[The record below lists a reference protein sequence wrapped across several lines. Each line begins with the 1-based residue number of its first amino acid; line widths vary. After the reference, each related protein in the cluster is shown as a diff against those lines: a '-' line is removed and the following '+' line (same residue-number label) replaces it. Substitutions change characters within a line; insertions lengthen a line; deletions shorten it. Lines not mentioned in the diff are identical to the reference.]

1 MPFGDTDALA
11 QVVDE
16 QTAAVIVEPIQGEGG
31 VIVPPDDFLPTV
43 RKICDQV
50 GALLIADEVQT
61 GLGRTGKNFAVEHWQ
76 VNPDLMALAKSLGGG
91 VMPLGAAMGTQK
103 VFEPLFDNPLLHS
116 STLGGNPLACA
127 AGLAALQVLQ
137 KERLAERAAEMGD
150 LLMARLRQ
158 VQSEFADFITEV
170 RGKGLLVGVEFAD
183 ADIALL
189 TAAGMLQRRV

>member
-1 MPFGDTDALA
+1 
-11 QVVDE
+11 
-16 QTAAVIVEPIQGEGG
+16 
-31 VIVPPDDFLPTV
+31 
-43 RKICDQV
+43 
-50 GALLIADEVQT
+50 LLIADEVQT

-189 TAAGMLQRRV
+189 TAAGMLQRRVLTAYTLNNPRVIRLEPPLIVQPDHIDFAVNALAESLQQVRQLLVALR

>member
-1 MPFGDTDALA
+1 
-11 QVVDE
+11 
-16 QTAAVIVEPIQGEGG
+16 
-31 VIVPPDDFLPTV
+31 
-43 RKICDQV
+43 
-50 GALLIADEVQT
+50 LLIADEVQT

-189 TAAGMLQRRV
+189 TAAGMLQRRVLTAYTLNNPRVIRLEPPLIVQPDHIDLAVNALAESLQQVRQLLVALR

>member
-1 MPFGDTDALA
+1 
-11 QVVDE
+11 
-16 QTAAVIVEPIQGEGG
+16 
-31 VIVPPDDFLPTV
+31 
-43 RKICDQV
+43 
-50 GALLIADEVQT
+50 LLIADEVQT

-76 VNPDLMALAKSLGGG
+76 VAPDLMALAKSLGGG
-91 VMPLGAAMGTQK
+91 VMPLGAAIGAQK

-189 TAAGMLQRRV
+189 TAAGMLQRRVLTAYTLNNPRVIRLEPPLIVQPDHIDLAVNALAESLQQVRQLLVALR

>member
-1 MPFGDTDALA
+1 
-11 QVVDE
+11 
-16 QTAAVIVEPIQGEGG
+16 
-31 VIVPPDDFLPTV
+31 
-43 RKICDQV
+43 
-50 GALLIADEVQT
+50 LLIADEVQT

-137 KERLAERAAEMGD
+137 KERFAERAAEMGD

-189 TAAGMLQRRV
+189 TAAGMLQRRVLTAYTLNNPRVIRLEPPLIVQPDHIDLAVNALAESLQQVRQLLVALR